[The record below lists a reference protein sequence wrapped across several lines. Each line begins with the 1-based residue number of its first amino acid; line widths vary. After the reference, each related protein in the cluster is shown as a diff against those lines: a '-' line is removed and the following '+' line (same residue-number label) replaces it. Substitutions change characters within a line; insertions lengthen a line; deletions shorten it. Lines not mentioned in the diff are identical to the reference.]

1 MAFRKRSIAIVIV
14 GIIATWC
21 VAAPILANYLI
32 ISRPIEQPE
41 AMIVLSGSSQYVERC
56 RKAAELYRDQGIS
69 LIYLTNDGE
78 LSGWSAAD
86 RGNVPFV
93 ELERRELVAN
103 GVRHDSI
110 RTLDGTV
117 KGTDDEAKAMATEA
131 KAQGLKSVLIVTS
144 PYHTRRAYRAFERM
158 FVDTRIQ
165 IGIEHAPLTDEQPSP
180 YYWWLSL
187 RGWQLVGGEY
197 VKSAVYWVYS

>member
-1 MAFRKRSIAIVIV
+1 MISKGNALVLGISALSLWVAVAPLLAHFLIVQK
-14 GIIATWC
+14 
-21 VAAPILANYLI
+21 
-32 ISRPIEQPE
+32 PIEQPQ
-41 AMIVLSGSSQYVERC
+41 AMIVLSGSSQYKERC
-56 RKAAELYRDQGIS
+56 RKAAELYRERKIS

-78 LSGWSAAD
+78 LSGWSVAD
-86 RGNVPFV
+86 QNNVPFL

-103 GVRHDSI
+103 GVLNDSI
-110 RTLDGTV
+110 RVLDGIV

-131 KAQGLKSVLIVTS
+131 RDQGLKSVLIVTS

-158 FVDTRIQ
+158 FVETGIQ
-165 IGIEHAPLTDEQPSP
+165 IGIEHAPLADEQPSP

>member
-1 MAFRKRSIAIVIV
+1 MV
-14 GIIATWC
+14 GVAAAWI

-32 ISRPIEQPE
+32 ISRPLERPE

-56 RKAAELYRDQGIS
+56 QKAAEFYRERKIS

-78 LSGWSAAD
+78 MSGWSVPD
-86 RGNVPFV
+86 QRNVPFL

-103 GVRHDSI
+103 GVLHDSI
-110 RTLDGTV
+110 RVLGGTV

-158 FVDTRIQ
+158 FVETGIQ

-197 VKSAVYWVYS
+197 VKSVAYWVYS

>member
-1 MAFRKRSIAIVIV
+1 MISKGNALVLGISALTLWVAVAPLLAHFLIV
-14 GIIATWC
+14 
-21 VAAPILANYLI
+21 LK
-32 ISRPIEQPE
+32 PIERPE

-56 RKAAELYRDQGIS
+56 RKAAEFYRERKIS

-78 LSGWSAAD
+78 MSGWSVPD
-86 RGNVPFV
+86 QRNVPFL

-103 GVRHDSI
+103 GVLHDSI
-110 RTLDGTV
+110 RVLGGTV

-158 FVDTRIQ
+158 FVETGIQ
-165 IGIEHAPLTDEQPSP
+165 IGVEYAPLTDEQPSP

>member
-1 MAFRKRSIAIVIV
+1 VAFRKRTLVI
-14 GIIATWC
+14 GIIGFVAAWF
-21 VAAPILANYLI
+21 VAAPLLANHLI
-32 ISRPIEQPE
+32 ISRPLEQPE

-56 RKAAELYRDQGIS
+56 RKAAELYRERKIS

-78 LSGWSAAD
+78 LSGWSVTD
-86 RGNVPFV
+86 QRNVPFL

-103 GVRHDSI
+103 GVLHDSI
-110 RTLDGTV
+110 RVLDGTV
-117 KGTDDEAKAMATEA
+117 KGTDDEAKAMANEA

-158 FVDTRIQ
+158 FVETGIQ
-165 IGIEHAPLTDEQPSP
+165 IGIEYAPLNDEQPSP

>member
-1 MAFRKRSIAIVIV
+1 MAFRKRTFVTVAV
-14 GIIATWC
+14 GIIAAWL
-21 VAAPILANYLI
+21 VAAPFLANYLI
-32 ISRPIEQPE
+32 ISRPLEQPE
-41 AMIVLSGSSQYVERC
+41 AMIVLSGSSQYIERC
-56 RKAAELYRDQGIS
+56 RKAAELYRERKIS

-78 LSGWSAAD
+78 LSGWSVAD
-86 RGNVPFV
+86 QSNVPFL

-103 GVRHDSI
+103 GVLNDSI
-110 RTLDGTV
+110 RVLDGIV

-131 KAQGLKSVLIVTS
+131 RDQGLKSVLIVTS

-158 FVDTRIQ
+158 FVETGIQ
-165 IGIEHAPLTDEQPSP
+165 IGIEHAPLADEQPSP